1 MKRLIPKFA
10 AALALLLL
18 MAPPMTA
25 APDPAAASTGPEG
38 ATAIPEYAADN
49 PDAPAGPK
57 KPSRKERREQKKKD
71 AAKKKESESKEPEKK
86 ETSFADAI
94 KDHET
99 IHGLFTI
106 HKKDD
111 EYLLEIKPDQFDK
124 QFMTSLTRETG
135 IGETFLLGVQ
145 VLWDNPIYFK
155 KIGKDVQLLLKNPR
169 FTAMTDPE
177 MARAVKRSFSDSL
190 VGTSS
195 IRSEPHPDT
204 KAVLVDLSPYFLTDP
219 EGAALFFGQVF
230 QTPVMVD
237 ARNSFIS
244 DLRGFDKNLEVGAT
258 MHFAA
263 MLPLPLV
270 DLADG
275 RSFFV
280 NYRYSISDIPA
291 AEGFI
296 PRLADDRVGHFI
308 TFFMDLS
315 DDTKESPYVR
325 YVTRWNLQKKD
336 PTSDASEPVEP
347 ITYWLENSIPKK
359 YRKALGDGT
368 LLWNDAFERIGFK
381 NAVVVKEQPD
391 DAKWDPADVRYST
404 VRWFVTTTGGFAIGP
419 SRINPHTGQIYDAD
433 IGWAEALVSGRLREY
448 EEFSNPVTAI
458 NGMFEELSDPL
469 RGRDPRLACNFARG
483 AAMQMGFGLDLLAMR
498 GIAPESE
505 AGQAYINGFIKYVQ
519 AHEVG
524 HTLGLRHNFR
534 ASTINQVRDLQDAS
548 TLSKAGLTASVMDY
562 VPVNLAGVGK
572 PQGPFWQDS
581 LGPYDHWAIEYAYR
595 QFPNQKTPE
604 DILPEL
610 KQIASKVADPARPY
624 GTDEDTT
631 DPRTSVWDLGTSP
644 LEFYQDR
651 VDLVHEVWEG
661 APKTFAQED
670 DAYQR
675 TRRAFGRGLGQYAL
689 ASFNVSK
696 TIGGLLTH
704 RDHVGDPGAR
714 TPMVP
719 VPAALQREALGFIT
733 KNLFAADA
741 FDAPADLLNRL
752 GANRWWDFEFSVFDL
767 PRMEF
772 PLHDAVLAIQANVLA
787 NLYGRVKLS
796 SLQDLEMM
804 YKPDEKP
811 FTIAEMFDEVQAA
824 VWSEVLTEPRPVVNS
839 FRRGLQREHL
849 RRLLDLLDD
858 AAIGAPPDAAMMARA
873 NAQQLLKRID
883 TLLGGTGLD
892 ASTRAHLDE
901 TRARITTT
909 LDAFM
914 VRRAGR

>member
-1 MKRLIPKFA
+1 MNRSIPKF

-18 MAPPMTA
+18 LATPLPA
-25 APDPAAASTGPEG
+25 APED
-38 ATAIPEYAADN
+38 
-49 PDAPAGPK
+49 PDAPK
-57 KPSRKERREQKKKD
+57 KPSRKERREQKKKEEI
-71 AAKKKESESKEPEKK
+71 ARKEQAKEPEKK
-86 ETSFADAI
+86 ETTFADAI

-99 IHGLFTI
+99 IQGLFTI
-106 HKKDD
+106 HRKDD
-111 EYLLEIKPDQFDK
+111 EYLLELKPDQLGK
-124 QFMTSLTRETG
+124 EFMTSLTRETG
-135 IGETFLLGVQ
+135 IGETFILGVQ

-169 FTAMTDPE
+169 FTSFENPE
-177 MARAVKRSFSDSL
+177 MARTVQRSFSDSL

-195 IRSEPHPDT
+195 LKSEPHPDT
-204 KAVLVDLSPYFLTDP
+204 QAVLVDLSPYFLTDP
-219 EGAALFFGQVF
+219 EGAGLFFGEAF
-230 QTPVMVD
+230 GAPVMVD

-244 DLRGFDKNLEVGAT
+244 DLRGFEKNVEVRAT
-258 MHFAA
+258 MHFQA
-263 MLPLPLV
+263 MMPLPLV

-280 NYRYSISDIPA
+280 TYRYSISDVPA

-308 TFFMDLS
+308 TFFMDLG
-315 DDTKESPYVR
+315 DDTRESPYVR

-336 PTSDASEPVEP
+336 ATAASSEPVEP

-381 NAVVVKEQPD
+381 NAVIVKEQPD

-404 VRWFVTTTGGFAIGP
+404 VRWFVTTGGGFAIGP

-458 NGMFEELSDPL
+458 DGMFEELADPL
-469 RGRDPRLACNFARG
+469 KGRDPRLACNFARG

-505 AGQAYINGFIKYVQ
+505 AGLAYINGFIKYVQ

-534 ASTINQVRDLQDAS
+534 ASTINAVRDLQDAAAMQQ
-548 TLSKAGLTASVMDY
+548 AGLTASVMDY
-562 VPVNLAGVGK
+562 VPVNLAANGAT
-572 PQGPFWQDS
+572 QGPFWQDS

-595 QFPNQKTPE
+595 QFPNQKEPE

-610 KQIASKVADPARPY
+610 KEIASKVADPARPY

-651 VDLVHEVWEG
+651 VDLVHEVWQN
-661 APKTFAQED
+661 APEAFGKED

-675 TRRAFGRGLGQYAL
+675 MRRAFGRGLGQYAL

-719 VPAALQREALGFIT
+719 VPAARQREALGFLT
-733 KNLFAADA
+733 KNLFAQDA

-772 PLHDAVLAIQANVLA
+772 PLHDAVLAIQSNVLA
-787 NLYGRVKLS
+787 NLYGRVKLN
-796 SLQDLEMM
+796 SLLDLELM
-804 YKPDEKP
+804 YGAGEQP
-811 FTIAEMFDEVQAA
+811 FTIAEMFGEIQTA
-824 VWSEVLTEPRPVVNS
+824 VWSEVLSEPRPAVNS

-849 RRLLDLLDD
+849 RRVLSLLDD
-858 AAIGAPPDAAMMARA
+858 PAIGAPPDAAMMARA
-873 NAQQLLKRID
+873 NAQQLLKRIE
-883 TLLGGTGLD
+883 TLLGGAGLD

>member
-1 MKRLIPKFA
+1 MNRSLIPKTA
-10 AALALLLL
+10 AVLLLL
-18 MAPPMTA
+18 LLLAPVSAAAPPDQAGTSAGSDEAVTA
-25 APDPAAASTGPEG
+25 AR
-38 ATAIPEYAADN
+38 YAAED
-49 PDAPAGPK
+49 PDKPAE
-57 KPSRKERREQKKKD
+57 KPSRKERRAKKKKDKD
-71 AAKKKESESKEPEKK
+71 AAKKDEAKQPEKK
-86 ETSFADAI
+86 ETTFADAI

-99 IHGLFTI
+99 ISGLFTI

-111 EYLLEIKPDQFDK
+111 EYLLELKPDQLDRE
-124 QFMTSLTRETG
+124 FMTSLTRETG
-135 IGETFLLGVQ
+135 IGETFLLGAQ
-145 VLWDNPIYFK
+145 VLWDNPVYFK

-169 FTAMTDPE
+169 FTSFKDPE

-190 VGTSS
+190 IATSS
-195 IRSEPHPDT
+195 IKSEPHPDSG
-204 KAVLVDLSPYFLTDP
+204 AILVDMSPYFLTDP
-219 EGAALFFGQVF
+219 EGVGLFFGEAY

-244 DLRGFDKNLEVGAT
+244 DLRGYEKNLEVRST
-258 MHFAA
+258 MHFQG
-263 MLPLPLV
+263 MMPVPLV

-275 RSFFV
+275 RSFFI
-280 NYRYSISDIPA
+280 NYRYSISDIPN

-296 PRLADDRVGHFI
+296 PRIADDRVGHFI

-336 PTSDASEPVEP
+336 PGSDSSEPVEP
-347 ITYWLENSIPKK
+347 ITYWLENSVPQK
-359 YRKALGDGT
+359 YRKALGDGA
-368 LLWNDAFERIGFK
+368 LMWNQAFEKIGFK
-381 NAVVVKEQPD
+381 NAVVVKQQPD

-404 VRWFVTTTGGFAIGP
+404 VRWFVTTGGGFAIGP

-448 EEFSNPVTAI
+448 EEFSNPVTAL
-458 NGMFEELSDPL
+458 NGMFEDLAAPVK
-469 RGRDPRLACNFARG
+469 GRDPRLACNFAKG
-483 AAMQMGFGLDLLAMR
+483 ASMQMGFGLDLLAMR

-505 AGQAYINGFIKYVQ
+505 AGLAYINGFIKYVQ

-534 ASTINQVRDLQDAS
+534 ASTVNAVRDLQDA
-548 TLSKAGLTASVMDY
+548 TTMNQTGLTASVMVY

-572 PQGPFWQDS
+572 TQGPYWQDT
-581 LGPYDHWAIEYAYR
+581 LGPYDYWAIEYAYR
-595 QFPNQKTPE
+595 QFPNQKEPE

-610 KQIASKVADPARPY
+610 KEIASKVADPARPY

-651 VDLVHEVWEG
+651 VDLVREVWEK
-661 APKTFAQED
+661 APNTFAQED

-675 TRRAFGRGLGQYAL
+675 TRRAFGRGLGQVAL

-696 TIGGLLTH
+696 QIGGVLTH
-704 RDHVGDPGAR
+704 RDHVGDPGGR
-714 TPMVP
+714 MPMVP
-719 VPAALQREALGFIT
+719 VPAARQREALGFLT
-733 KNLFAADA
+733 KNVFAADA
-741 FDAPADLLNRL
+741 FDAPADTLNRL

-772 PLHDAVLAIQANVLA
+772 PLHDAVLTIQSNILQ
-787 NLYGRVKLS
+787 NLYGRVKLA
-796 SLQDLEMM
+796 SLQDLELMFG
-804 YKPDEKP
+804 PNEQP
-811 FTIAEMFDEVQAA
+811 FTMTEMFGEIQRA
-824 VWSEVLTEPRPVVNS
+824 VWSEVLTDQRPSVNS

-849 RRLLDLLDD
+849 RRLLGLLDD
-858 AAIGAPPDAAMMARA
+858 PAIGAPPDAAMLARA
-873 NAQQLLKRID
+873 NAQELLRRVD
-883 TLLGGTGLD
+883 TLLSGTALD

-901 TRARITTT
+901 CRARITTS
-909 LDAFM
+909 LDGFM